1 MVSRVGLDLK
11 ASMGLMTL
19 CPKKVTTFIGAFEFF
34 ASNPDYQ
41 DPAAN
46 LDGRSCPSSP
56 ITIDPALRAP
66 TVENEPEPEPET
78 TSDTAASTSADPIAN
93 EGTQLSARAIASASH
108 GGGLLSFALVFTV
121 CGMLQL

>member
-11 ASMGLMTL
+11 ASVGLMTL

-46 LDGRSCPSSP
+46 LEGRSCPSSP
-56 ITIDPALRAP
+56 VTIDPALRAP
-66 TVENEPEPEPET
+66 TVETEPEPET
-78 TSDTAASTSADPIAN
+78 TSDTAASTSVDPIAN
-93 EGTQLSARAIASASH
+93 DGTHLSAKAVASASH
-108 GGGLLSFALVFTV
+108 GGGLLSFALVITV
-121 CGMLQL
+121 CGMWQL